1 MTIFELLLNQ
11 NSNKLVIDKGSDR
24 NRFQNNLRK
33 QRKASTS
40 KWHIGK
46 LFLEKLSKNKETDF
60 LSSNMW
66 PCDHI

>member
-24 NRFQNNLRK
+24 NRFKITSESREKLPRQNGISANF
-33 QRKASTS
+33 
-40 KWHIGK
+40 
-46 LFLEKLSKNKETDF
+46 FLEKLSKNKETDF
-60 LSSNMW
+60 LSSNIW